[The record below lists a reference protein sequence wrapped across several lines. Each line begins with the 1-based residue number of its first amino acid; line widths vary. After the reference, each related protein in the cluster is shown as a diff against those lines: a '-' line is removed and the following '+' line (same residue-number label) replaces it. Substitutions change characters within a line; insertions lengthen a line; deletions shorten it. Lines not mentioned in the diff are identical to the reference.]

1 MCGKRFFFCAYDEHA
16 HLGAGAER
24 VVELRASR
32 VRCRIDRGEV
42 IAQHLL
48 AQDEPGHAPGR
59 ACRRAPLKT
68 ASIRFETGARTT
80 LERLVRFDRCL
91 NGRTHTMR
99 VCAAVKTAV
108 EKEQR
113 RERGASTR

>member
-32 VRCRIDRGEV
+32 LRCRIDHGEV
-42 IAQHLL
+42 LAQHLL

-59 ACRRAPLKT
+59 ACWRAPLKT
-68 ASIRFETGARTT
+68 ASISFETGARTT
-80 LERLVRFDRCL
+80 LERLARFDRCKV
-91 NGRTHTMR
+91 GGMATTRGH
-99 VCAAVKTAV
+99 AANKTAV

-113 RERGASTR
+113 RERGACTR